1 LVPCEVEGRILVQ
14 HIRQMFQKNCL
25 LIEFLFMLERLKYL
39 VDARRQ
45 GIMIEL
51 AVDLNIHEGTQLK
64 MNA

>member
-1 LVPCEVEGRILVQ
+1 
-14 HIRQMFQKNCL
+14 
-25 LIEFLFMLERLKYL
+25 MLERLKYL
-39 VDARRQ
+39 VDVCRQ